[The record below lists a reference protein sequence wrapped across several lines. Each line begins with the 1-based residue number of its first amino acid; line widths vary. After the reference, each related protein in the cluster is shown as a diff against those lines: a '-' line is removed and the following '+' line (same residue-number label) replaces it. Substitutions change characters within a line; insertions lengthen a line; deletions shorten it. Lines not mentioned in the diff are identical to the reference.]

1 MNEAVRVMQKW
12 RRARLVK
19 DEYFS
24 LVQDCYLTKE
34 IAAMRMGI
42 SVMEFENLMKE
53 WQELKNE
60 KDME

>member
-1 MNEAVRVMQKW
+1 MNDAVRIMQKW